1 MYLCKNVIA
10 YVYETVEIYRDI
22 DRELLIESFS
32 T

>member
-22 DRELLIESFS
+22 DREFLHVE
-32 T
+32 TNN